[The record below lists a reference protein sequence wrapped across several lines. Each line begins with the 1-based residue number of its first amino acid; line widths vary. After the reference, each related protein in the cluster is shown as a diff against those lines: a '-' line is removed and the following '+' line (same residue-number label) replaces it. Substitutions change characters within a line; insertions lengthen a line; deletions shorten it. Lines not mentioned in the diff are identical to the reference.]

1 MIANYVG
8 GEWVKTQ
15 GEVLPVLNPATGE
28 ELGRTP
34 MSSRAELD
42 AAVTAAAA
50 AFQEWRRIPAVER
63 VQYLFKLK
71 ALLEDAAR

>member
-42 AAVTAAAA
+42 AAVTPPP
-50 AFQEWRRIPAVER
+50 RR
-63 VQYLFKLK
+63 FKNG
-71 ALLEDAAR
+71 AGFRSSNASSTCSS